1 MENKII
7 EIKERISTK
16 SVHIY
21 PSEKSNCGIL
31 PDENGLIFQFGET
44 KELYPPKYIK
54 ILVSEKIEKEQIA
67 LALRQLADILE
78 GKKELQY
85 EQWFLEQTAEI

>member
-1 MENKII
+1 MENTTT
-7 EIKERISTK
+7 ENRERTYAK

-21 PSEKSNCGIL
+21 PAEKSNCGIL
-31 PDENGLIFQFGET
+31 PDENGLIYQFGET

-54 ILVSEKIEKEQIA
+54 ILVSNEIEKEQIA
-67 LALRQLADILE
+67 FALRQLADILE